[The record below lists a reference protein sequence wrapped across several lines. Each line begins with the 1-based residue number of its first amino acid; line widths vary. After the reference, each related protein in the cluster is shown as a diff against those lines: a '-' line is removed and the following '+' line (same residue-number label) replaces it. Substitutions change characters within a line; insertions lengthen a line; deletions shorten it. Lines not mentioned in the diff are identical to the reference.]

1 MRAYYTT
8 GLVACGFFMK
18 FQRVPL
24 LFNKERNKIM
34 NKKIFN
40 LTRASVMIALAAA
53 LSFFKVF
60 ELGNGG
66 SVTLGSMVPIIL
78 ISFILD
84 FKWGILTAFVYSLLQ
99 MLLQGIAAPP
109 VESFVWYFLV
119 ICLDYIFAFTVLG
132 LAGGIT
138 RTIKNINVKVI
149 TGTVFVVTLR
159 FLCHLL
165 SGIII
170 WGVYAPEGQ
179 SVFVYSLIYNGS
191 YMLGE
196 LIITMTIMI
205 LISNIKYFKNMIK

>member
-1 MRAYYTT
+1 
-8 GLVACGFFMK
+8 
-18 FQRVPL
+18 
-24 LFNKERNKIM
+24 M

-40 LTRASVMIALAAA
+40 LTRASVMIALATA

-78 ISFILD
+78 VSFILD
-84 FKWGILTAFVYSLLQ
+84 FKWGILTSFVYSLIQ
-99 MLLQGIAAPP
+99 MLLQGVAAPP
-109 VESFVWYFLV
+109 VENFLWYFLV
-119 ICLDYIFAFTVLG
+119 VTLDYIIAFTVLG
-132 LAGGIT
+132 FAGGIT
-138 RTIKNINVKVI
+138 RKINNINVKVI
-149 TGTVFVVTLR
+149 TGTVLVVILR

-179 SVFVYSLIYNGS
+179 SVFVYSLLYNGS

-196 LIITMTIMI
+196 LIITVTIMM
-205 LISNIKYFKNMIK
+205 LISNIKFFKSMMK